1 MIDLVFAAQDTV
13 LALPAALPDSDP
25 LAPPGIGESWN
36 RMVGVGK
43 WISLGIAVLGLLVV
57 GGKMAFDARRGET
70 TEEISGII
78 KIVLAVALIS
88 GGASILS
95 FISQDG
101 GGQEEEQSGD
111 AEAAAIVIR
120 DDPHF
125 SI

>member
-1 MIDLVFAAQDTV
+1 MIDLVLATQDTV

-25 LAPPGIGESWN
+25 LAPLGIGDTWN

-43 WISLGIAVLGLLVV
+43 WIALGIAVLGLLVV

-70 TEEISGII
+70 TEEVSGII

-95 FISQDG
+95 FIAG
-101 GGQEEEQSGD
+101 
-111 AEAAAIVIR
+111 A
-120 DDPHF
+120 
-125 SI
+125 

>member
-1 MIDLVFAAQDTV
+1 MDALLLTHQAVAELATV
-13 LALPAALPDSDP
+13 SPIHSIGSVPSIYSALPDSGP
-25 LAPPGIGESWN
+25 LAPPGIGDAWN

-43 WISLGIAVLGLLVV
+43 WIAMGVAVLGLLVV

-95 FISQDG
+95 FISG
-101 GGQEEEQSGD
+101 
-111 AEAAAIVIR
+111 A
-120 DDPHF
+120 
-125 SI
+125 

>member
-1 MIDLVFAAQDTV
+1 MIDLVLAAQDTV

-43 WISLGIAVLGLLVV
+43 WIALGIAVLGLLVV

-111 AEAAAIVIR
+111 AEAAAIVIH
-120 DDPHF
+120 DDLHF

>member
-1 MIDLVFAAQDTV
+1 MMDLVLMTQDTV
-13 LALPAALPDSDP
+13 LALPAALPDSGP
-25 LAPPGIGESWN
+25 LAPPGIGETWN

-43 WISLGIAVLGLLVV
+43 GIALGIAVLGLLVV

-95 FISQDG
+95 FISQGG
-101 GGQEEEQSGD
+101 GGQEEEQGGD
-111 AEAAAIVIR
+111 AEAAAIVIH

>member
-1 MIDLVFAAQDTV
+1 MIDLVLAAQDTV

-43 WISLGIAVLGLLVV
+43 WIALGIAVLGLLVV
-57 GGKMAFDARRGET
+57 AGKMAFDARRGET

-111 AEAAAIVIR
+111 AEAAAIVIH